1 MQKISPRRAHHWT
14 QLIKSSWLQLLP
26 PKNFGETAL
35 SVSKKWPFELAVW
48 VDLRVQICT
57 GSGIYNGLQ
66 QAPHLTAAYPGRTL
80 PRSARARGLISQSFL
95 ISIRIAPL
103 MCSDHYPELNLLRSP
118 VGRCFRLII
127 VTGWWRQCK
136 VRRVDLVF
144 A

>member
-1 MQKISPRRAHHWT
+1 VKQTHGNEAQQPNQHGKHSGNRAHS
-14 QLIKSSWLQLLP
+14 LRP
-26 PKNFGETAL
+26 
-35 SVSKKWPFELAVW
+35 SVNN
-48 VDLRVQICT
+48 VQGS

-66 QAPHLTAAYPGRTL
+66 PHITAAYPGRTL

-127 VTGWWRQCK
+127 VTGW
-136 VRRVDLVF
+136 
-144 A
+144 